1 MWSVGMDK
9 SLELLQ
15 RRLNNLKVTLEPS
28 YRAVWV
34 EFNYNSRPCFSTDLL
49 GDVSKAQ
56 RAIRHAAQVGYRAK
70 DPDRLLFQVLASV
83 DRSVFSLGGDLG
95 YFIECI
101 EIGDRNSLQTY
112 AEQCIDIQ
120 YATTTHYQ
128 VPFTTIALV
137 EGEALGG
144 GFEAA
149 LSANVLIAERR
160 ARFGFPE
167 ITFGMF
173 PGMGAISLLTR
184 KVAPAVAKRLIM
196 DHRIYSA
203 AELYDMG
210 ILDVLAADGEGRA
223 ATLEYMQRH
232 IALSPGYHGFQAA
245 MDRAL
250 YLDHSELA
258 EVVSLWV
265 DAAMQLSEKNLRL
278 MKYFARAQE
287 NRNLAE
293 GIIANSTSKTA

>member
-1 MWSVGMDK
+1 MDR

-15 RRLNNLKVTLEPS
+15 RRLGNLKVTLDSS

-34 EFNYNSRPCFSTDLL
+34 EFDYNGRPCFSTELL
-49 GDVSKAQ
+49 EDVSKTQ
-56 RAIRHAAQVGYRAK
+56 RAIRHAVYAGYREK

-83 DRSVFSLGGDLG
+83 DRSVFSLGGDLK

-101 EIGDRNSLQTY
+101 EAGDRVSLQAY
-112 AEQCIDIQ
+112 GELCVDIQ
-120 YATTTHYQ
+120 YATATHYH

-144 GFEAA
+144 GFEAV

-203 AELYDMG
+203 TELYDMG

-223 ATLEYMQRH
+223 ATMEYMQRH
-232 IALSPGYHGFQAA
+232 MALLQGYHGFQAA
-245 MDRAL
+245 TDRVL
-250 YLDHSELA
+250 PLGHSELA
-258 EVVSLWV
+258 DVVSLWV

-287 NRNLAE
+287 DRNLAE
-293 GIIANSTSKTA
+293 DIVADSASKTA

>member
-1 MWSVGMDK
+1 MDR

-15 RRLNNLKVTLEPS
+15 RRLGNLKVTLDS
-28 YRAVWV
+28 SHRAVWV
-34 EFNYNSRPCFSTDLL
+34 EFKYNGRPCFSADLL
-49 GDVSKAQ
+49 EDVSKAQ
-56 RAIRHAAQVGYRAK
+56 RAIRHTAHTGYREK

-83 DRSVFSLGGDLG
+83 DRSVFSLGGDLK

-101 EIGDRNSLQTY
+101 EAGDRAGLQAY
-112 AEQCIDIQ
+112 GELCVDIQ
-120 YATTTHYQ
+120 YATATHYQ

-144 GFEAA
+144 GFEAV

-223 ATLEYMQRH
+223 ATMEYMQRH
-232 IALSPGYHGFQAA
+232 MALSQGYHGFQAA

-250 YLDHSELA
+250 PLGHSELA
-258 EVVSLWV
+258 DVVGLWV

-278 MKYFARAQE
+278 MKYFARAQD

-293 GIIANSTSKTA
+293 DVVADSASRSA

>member
-1 MWSVGMDK
+1 MDR

-15 RRLNNLKVTLEPS
+15 RRLRNLKVTLDGS
-28 YRAVWV
+28 HRAVWV
-34 EFNYNSRPCFSTDLL
+34 EFKYSGRPCFSTDLL
-49 GDVSKAQ
+49 DDVSKAQ
-56 RAIRHAAQVGYRAK
+56 RAIRQAANLGYSEH
-70 DPDRLLFQVLASV
+70 DGDRLLFQVLASA
-83 DRSVFSLGGDLG
+83 DKDIFSLGGDLA
-95 YFIECI
+95 YFIKLI
-101 EIGDRNSLQTY
+101 EAGNRAGLQEY
-112 AEQCIDIQ
+112 AELCVQIQ
-120 YATTTHYQ
+120 YSTATHYN
-128 VPFTTIALV
+128 VPFTNIALV

-173 PGMGAISLLTR
+173 PGMGAISLLIR
-184 KVAPAVAKRLIM
+184 KVTPAVARRLIM
-196 DHRIYSA
+196 DHRIYTA

-210 ILDVLAADGEGRA
+210 ILDVLVSDGEGRA
-223 ATLEYMQRH
+223 ATMEYMQRH
-232 IALSPGYHGFQAA
+232 MALAPGHHGFQAA

-250 YLDHSELA
+250 PLGHSELA
-258 EVVSLWV
+258 DVVDLWV
-265 DAAMQLSEKNLRL
+265 DAAMQLSDKNLRL

-293 GIIANSTSKTA
+293 DIAADSETSKTA